1 MGNQTHMA
9 AKIAVNIP
17 HTQNRYIL
25 MNGHVIQ
32 QIYIVHIIYRKY
44 LCIRTWIRDSA
55 ESSRVLPRTAL
66 ILTER

>member
-32 QIYIVHIIYRKY
+32 QIYCTMYISCIESIYA
-44 LCIRTWIRDSA
+44 LEHGSETVLSQA
-55 ESSRVLPRTAL
+55 ECCPGQR
-66 ILTER
+66 